1 MSRRHKHG
9 HDQIHE
15 NAPGVAPGVAE
26 SELSEESGAEENT
39 AAPAAAG
46 AGGAADDPQRE
57 VAEWKDKYL
66 RARAEMQN
74 AVRRAANER
83 DDAVRYANAGVLKDL
98 LEVVDDFERA
108 VAAAEQADSTASVID
123 GVKMVQ
129 EKLAKF
135 LRDHQVEPIDA
146 QDAPFDPMQHEALL
160 QQPSRDVPAG
170 TVLQQVQ
177 RGYRLRDRV
186 LRPAKVIVATA
197 PADEDGPGD

>member
-1 MSRRHKHG
+1 MSRRHKH
-9 HDQIHE
+9 DHE
-15 NAPGVAPGVAE
+15 EVHEHAPGVAPGVAE
-26 SELSEESGAEENT
+26 RDVAAEEN
-39 AAPAAAG
+39 AG
-46 AGGAADDPQRE
+46 AEASVAAEGAADDPQRE

-74 AVRRAANER
+74 AARRAANER